1 MHEGEA
7 KKQPNLSSISSYLPV
22 RRICV
27 HAGVVSMSEKEIT
40 FCAGVFMI
48 NMTAAILSFAKHIY
62 CTKIFLFWNIVS
74 AWCLVLKIKDAHP

>member
-48 NMTAAILSFAKHIY
+48 NMTAAILSFAKHLLY
-62 CTKIFLFWNIVS
+62 KNIFILEHSFSMVS
-74 AWCLVLKIKDAHP
+74 GFKD